1 MTRRC
6 RGNSDQPAA
15 DAAMVSDVSA
25 NVDHRTRTAAQA
37 GARRAARLRMG
48 TARTLP
54 AVWHDVHC
62 PAQLVRAVWALHA
75 ALPTTSLGRTLQRR
89 QRMGT
94 GHAALPGSHSSAR
107 SEYAASLGLAEN
119 DQPVVCG
126 QSLLVGAERWKVFAG
141 THHPR
146 LGLASRQPY
155 SAAGGKRAMSWQAA
169 DLLKQ
174 QIPDLCPSWA

>member
-1 MTRRC
+1 
-6 RGNSDQPAA
+6 
-15 DAAMVSDVSA
+15 MVSDVSA

-126 QSLLVGAERWKVFAG
+126 QSLLVGLSVGKFLRAPTILTWDWPA
-141 THHPR
+141 
-146 LGLASRQPY
+146 ASRI
-155 SAAGGKRAMSWQAA
+155 
-169 DLLKQ
+169 LLLETNS
-174 QIPDLCPSWA
+174 P